1 MLLIGGNTRR
11 EQVGSAD
18 PLKLGRDLPVIQAGM
33 IAAVAADELERVGV
47 TAFGPA
53 PDDADGPTA
62 QNNCPPNRRLTGL
75 YASPAAGDSIA

>member
-11 EQVGSAD
+11 EQVRSAD
-18 PLKLGRDLPVIQAGM
+18 PLKLSRDLVVVQAGM

-62 QNNCPPNRRLTGL
+62 QNNCPPDRWLTGL
-75 YASPAAGDSIA
+75 YASPAVGDSTA